1 MAKEPFFRQNN
12 GKLSTNPPKY
22 LGPVAAACWRK
33 IVPYLLSTDKVDR
46 IDTQIVER
54 YCIAYENYRKAY
66 DDIMQ
71 NGSVIENKKAIQDN
85 SGQIL
90 DMIVTRVQKNPNVD
104 IQKDSSREMDTLGS
118 QLGLSP
124 EARSRLFE
132 LSNNKDEKEASTAEQ
147 IAAFFGKNTQKG
159 DDQS

>member
-1 MAKEPFFRQNN
+1 MAKEPFFKQNN
-12 GKLSTNPPKY
+12 GKLSANPPKY

-33 IVPYLLSTDKVDR
+33 IVPYLLSTDRVDR

-147 IAAFFGKNTQKG
+147 IAAFFGKNTKKG
-159 DDQS
+159 DGQS